1 MNTDDRRVRKTK
13 KALID
18 ALVSLLSEKELRSI
32 TIKELTDT
40 ADIHRATF
48 YVHYQDVY
56 DLYEQLENH
65 VLEELRQIVSNDA
78 SHSYEGV
85 YKALIDYILE
95 NSTLCKMF
103 FGHTAN
109 SSFQK
114 RANEVLEESYLRIWL
129 FEDNKSEITEYMRYL
144 TAYNVQG
151 CNAIIRKWMQDDFS
165 CPREQIA
172 AMLRIVNDNF
182 DRIT

>member
-1 MNTDDRRVRKTK
+1 M
-13 KALID
+13 A
-18 ALVSLLSEKELRSI
+18 LLSQKDLRSI

-48 YVHYQDVY
+48 YVHYKDVY
-56 DLYEQLENH
+56 DLYEQLENR
-65 VLEELRQIVSNDA
+65 VLEELIQIVSNDS

-95 NSTLCKMF
+95 NSALCKMF
-103 FGHTAN
+103 F
-109 SSFQK
+109 SSSSNGNFQK
-114 RANEVLEESYLRIWL
+114 RANEVLEENYLKIWL
-129 FEDNKSEITEYMRYL
+129 FEDKKTTITEEMRYL

-151 CNAIIRKWMQDDFS
+151 CNAIIGKWIKDDFS
-165 CPREQIA
+165 CPKEQIVT
-172 AMLRIVNDNF
+172 MLKLLNDNF